1 MFTFAG
7 VVSVQNHRAKSD
19 LDLPNLECTN
29 FCLFLSLF
37 YTAYAFGAT
46 VKAELLDL
54 VQEHGKMTFE
64 ESEAYLRG
72 LMDEGR
78 FSADLAD

>member
-1 MFTFAG
+1 MKSCA
-7 VVSVQNHRAKSD
+7 RAKCDFSNA
-19 LDLPNLECTN
+19 LCGLTSSFPS
-29 FCLFLSLF
+29 LSSSSSF
-37 YTAYAFGAT
+37 IAYAFGAT

-64 ESEAYLRG
+64 ESEAYLRR
-72 LMDEGR
+72 LMDNGR